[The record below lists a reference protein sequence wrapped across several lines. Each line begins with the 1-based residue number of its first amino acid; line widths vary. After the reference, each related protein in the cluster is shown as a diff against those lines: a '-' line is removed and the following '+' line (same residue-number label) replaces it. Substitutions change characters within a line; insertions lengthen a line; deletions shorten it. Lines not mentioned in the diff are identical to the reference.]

1 MTIRWGLEASDD
13 RQRFRLSWIERGGP
27 PVVKAPERKG
37 FGTQLIHAALASEFE
52 AKTELRF
59 PEGGVRFTVDADA
72 SRVLA
77 GEDQFG
83 PAAVP
88 AA

>member
-1 MTIRWGLEASDD
+1 MTVRWWTEASDD
-13 RQRFRLSWIERGGP
+13 MLRFRLSWVERGG

-37 FGTQLIHAALASEFE
+37 FGTRLIHSALASEFE

-72 SRVLA
+72 RRVLA
-77 GEDQFG
+77 GEDQLG